1 MKDVADAPGKLTA
14 RWLPSADGPFLLV
27 KDRDV
32 VVATGWKR
40 LGASL
45 PIGAREDPQLD
56 EALAE
61 RLRRALD
68 GAPEEFHD
76 VMLPEGTEFQQAC
89 WAGAR
94 RIPAGRTL
102 SYGQLAESIGHP
114 GASRAVGQ
122 AMRRNPVP
130 IIVPCH
136 RVVGRGGALG
146 GFSGT
151 MQEGEPGV
159 VIKARLLR
167 EEQRSRTGNQADLG

>member
-1 MKDVADAPGKLTA
+1 MNDVAYAPGRLTA

-40 LGASL
+40 LGAAI
-45 PIGAREDPQLD
+45 PIGASEDPQLD
-56 EALAE
+56 EALAA
-61 RLRRALD
+61 RLRSALD
-68 GAPEEFHD
+68 GTPEAFHD
-76 VMLPEGTEFQQAC
+76 VALPEGTDFQQAC
-89 WAGAR
+89 WEGAR

-102 SYGQLAESIGHP
+102 DYGRLAESIGHP

-122 AMRRNPVP
+122 AMRRNPIP

-136 RVVGRGGALG
+136 RVVGRNGALG

-151 MQEGEPGV
+151 MQAGQPAV

-167 EEQRSRTGNQADLG
+167 EEQRWRTGNHADLG